1 MDFCIAKTKAMKTIL
16 VPVDFSETA
25 YNAAVYAF
33 QLAKQVAANKVVLYH
48 AYELPVVADGGLAI
62 PLMVSVDDVKRNS
75 TEALHNV
82 LEKLKQEFEYF
93 PFTIETYNSYNAV
106 ITGITETAKQLK
118 ADLIVMGITGG
129 NAVEEVLVGSNT
141 IDVAKHTKIPVIIV
155 PPKAIFNPIR
165 NVLLSCNLEH
175 IYETTPVD
183 LITRFLDSTKATLQI
198 LHLEP
203 DPTVAD
209 FSGTY
214 FESVSLNTFFEG
226 YEPKYHFIHNPNF
239 VEGVNE
245 FTDSNS
251 IDILIVVPQ
260 KHGLFDSLFNK
271 SHTKMLAFHSHV
283 PVLIAHE

>member
-1 MDFCIAKTKAMKTIL
+1 MKTIL

-25 YNAAVYAF
+25 YNAAVYAV

-75 TEALHNV
+75 TEALHNL
-82 LEKLKQEFEYF
+82 LEKLKQQFDYF

-106 ITGITETAKQLK
+106 ITGITETAKQLH

-141 IDVAKHTKIPVIIV
+141 IDVAKHTKIPVIII
-155 PPKAIFNPIR
+155 PPKAVFNPVR

-175 IYETTPVD
+175 IYETAPVD
-183 LITRFLDSTKATLQI
+183 LITRFLDNTKATLQI
-198 LHLEP
+198 LHVEP
-203 DPTVAD
+203 DPTVSD

-226 YEPKYHFIHNPNF
+226 YEPKYHFIHNTNF

-245 FTDSNS
+245 FADSNS

>member
-1 MDFCIAKTKAMKTIL
+1 MKTIL

-25 YNAAVYAF
+25 YNAAVYAV

-75 TEALHNV
+75 TEALHNL
-82 LEKLKQEFEYF
+82 LEKLKQQFDYF

-106 ITGITETAKQLK
+106 ITGITETAKQLH

-141 IDVAKHTKIPVIIV
+141 IDVAKHTKIPVIII
-155 PPKAIFNPIR
+155 PPKAVFNPVR
-165 NVLLSCNLEH
+165 NVLLSCNLEQ
-175 IYETTPVD
+175 IYDTTPVD
-183 LITRFLDSTKATLQI
+183 LITRFLDNTKATLQI
-198 LHLEP
+198 LHVEP
-203 DPTVAD
+203 DPTVSD

-214 FESVSLNTFFEG
+214 FESVPLNTFFEG
-226 YEPKYHFIHNPNF
+226 YEPKYHFIHNTNF

-245 FTDSNS
+245 FADSNS

>member
-1 MDFCIAKTKAMKTIL
+1 MKTIL

-25 YNAAVYAF
+25 YNAAIYAV

-75 TEALHNV
+75 TEALHNL
-82 LEKLKQEFEYF
+82 LEKLKQQFDYF

-106 ITGITETAKQLK
+106 ITGITETAKQLH

-141 IDVAKHTKIPVIIV
+141 IDVAKHTKTPVIII
-155 PPKAIFNPIR
+155 PPKAVFNPVR

-183 LITRFLDSTKATLQI
+183 LITRFLDNTKATLQI
-198 LHLEP
+198 LHVEP
-203 DPTVAD
+203 DPTVSD

-226 YEPKYHFIHNPNF
+226 YEPKYHFIHNTNF

-245 FTDSNS
+245 FADSNS

-260 KHGLFDSLFNK
+260 KHGLFDSLLNK